1 MKFSRGAIALYV
13 GLVFASGVVLGAFG
27 HRLYTVSTTV
37 SAKAVRNPEEFRKKI
52 IAEYRSRLHLTDDQ
66 VTKLNM
72 LMDETRARV
81 ESTRQKLHP
90 AYQKIRAEQNEK
102 IRQLLSPEQQ
112 AEFDKMHKERE
123 ERQQRQKQQQPARDP
138 GTGPGF

>member
-1 MKFSRGAIALYV
+1 VKLSRAAIALYV

-37 SAKAVRNPEEFRKKI
+37 SAKSKNPEEFRKRI
-52 IAEYRSRLHLTDDQ
+52 IAEYRSRLHLSDDQ
-66 VTKLNM
+66 VTKLNV

-81 ESTRQKLHP
+81 DETRQKMHP

-112 AEFDKMHKERE
+112 IEFDKMHKERE
-123 ERQQRQKQQQPARDP
+123 EREQRKQAAREP
-138 GTGPGF
+138 GSGSGF